1 MADVKITRDSLERA
15 RRERAEERARMERAF
30 AAAARLPAPE
40 PSVRGD
46 ADRSLRTVALGV
58 AAASAFLPAAILAD
72 VPSTSPARNVAAV
85 LLFTLAPAIASARAE
100 RAHEAEDMP
109 RARFLHRFSPIAIA
123 VVLVLTAAFP
133 FVVRWGAVETCLL
146 LQLPLA
152 LFLHVP
158 RVRAIHLLVVG
169 FGALASVALDDRAL
183 PGVLA
188 AVPLVC
194 LALALD
200 RGLHVRSASRPRTAP
215 EVRVAVVAASVVAAV
230 SGVAYFAASSL
241 LPPLERRL
249 PVLPTVHAE
258 RRVVTEKARM
268 PVVELALAIA
278 AFVILLVITQRIA
291 ARLRRSSGRA
301 QGVLTVP
308 EPRVVVEP
316 IDELAGAEDE
326 RWPRGPRRALVRRY
340 LEHLSRLASRGMARR
355 PSEGALD
362 VVHMVAARRPA
373 AREAEERLARAFHAA
388 RYSSEPVDEVLRR
401 AAEDAARRVE
411 ESLER

>member
-1 MADVKITRDSLERA
+1 VADVKITRESLDRA

-30 AAAARLPAPE
+30 AAAARLPTPE

-46 ADRSLRTVALGV
+46 TDRALRTVALGLG
-58 AAASAFLPAAILAD
+58 AASAFLPGALVGD

-85 LLFTLAPAIASARAE
+85 LAFTLAPAIASARAE
-100 RAHEAEDMP
+100 RAHEAEDLP
-109 RARFLHRFSPIAIA
+109 RARFVHRFSPIAIA
-123 VVLVLTAAFP
+123 IVLVLTAAFP
-133 FVVRWGAVETCLL
+133 FLVRWGAVETCLL

-158 RVRAIHLLVVG
+158 RVRGIHLLVVG
-169 FGALASVALDDRAL
+169 FGALASVTLDDRAL
-183 PGVLA
+183 AGALVGA
-188 AVPLVC
+188 PLVG

-215 EVRVAVVAASVVAAV
+215 EIRVAFVAASVVAAF
-230 SGVAYFAASSL
+230 SGAAYLAASSL
-241 LPPLERRL
+241 LPALERRL

-268 PVVELALAIA
+268 PVLELALSIA

-291 ARLRRSSGRA
+291 SRLRRSSGRA
-301 QGVLTVP
+301 QGVLPVP

-340 LEHLSRLASRGMARR
+340 LEHLARLASRGIARR

-362 VVHMVAARRPA
+362 VVQIVSARRPA
-373 AREAEERLARAFHAA
+373 ARDAEERLARAFHAA
-388 RYSSEPVDEVLRR
+388 RYSSDPVDEEARR
-401 AAEDAARRVE
+401 AADEAAQRVE
-411 ESLER
+411 DSL